1 MKYICDAPADRA
13 GGDRTWFQLETEGEA
28 FAESEIMGHALEK
41 YFRREQEQA
50 ASNYK
55 PLTTVF
61 IEQDIGLKDHIRR
74 STPLFLTLRDM
85 DGKGLASAMLPPGG
99 QDIQGFRIII
109 VGPRNAD
116 PYTAHGDAIAALG
129 QHFSL
134 VLERSRCFPYQR
146 G

>member
-1 MKYICDAPADRA
+1 MKYICDGSAEK
-13 GGDRTWFQLETEGEA
+13 TWFQLETEGEA
-28 FAESEIMGHALEK
+28 FTESEIMGHALEK

-50 ASNYK
+50 AQNYK

-61 IEQDIGLKDHIRR
+61 IEQNIGLKDHIAR
-74 STPLFLTLRDM
+74 TMPMFLTLRDM

-99 QDIQGFRIII
+99 QDVSGFRIII

-116 PYTAHGDAIAALG
+116 PYPAHGDAIAALG
-129 QHFSL
+129 RQFATTL
-134 VLERSRCFPYQR
+134 DRARCFPYQR